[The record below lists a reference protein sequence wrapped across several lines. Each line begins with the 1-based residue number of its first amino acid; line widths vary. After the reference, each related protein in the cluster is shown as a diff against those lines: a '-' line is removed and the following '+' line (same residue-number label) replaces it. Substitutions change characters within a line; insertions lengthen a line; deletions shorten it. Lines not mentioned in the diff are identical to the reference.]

1 MQIGKRVKVVLGFL
15 AVLIVVQV
23 VNTLTGNSLLQHGLF
38 PRTSSGL
45 QGVLFAPFL
54 HGSGRHLL
62 SNLVP
67 LAVLSWLVM
76 SEGVERYVRVAVLI
90 VVISGLLVWCFGR
103 SSIHVGASSLIFGL
117 WTYLLARGWYERSL
131 PSVVIAMFVGVFYSG
146 LVFGFIPV
154 PGVSFEGHIAGAIA
168 GVLIGWLMHSKS
180 LATDA

>member
-23 VNTLTGNSLLQHGLF
+23 VNTLTGNSLLQYGLF

-45 QGVLFAPFL
+45 QGVLFSPFI
-54 HGSGRHLL
+54 HGSVRHLL
-62 SNLVP
+62 SNLAP

-76 SEGVERYVRVAVLI
+76 SEGVERYIRVAVLI
-90 VVISGLLVWCFGR
+90 AVISGLLVWCFGR
-103 SSIHVGASSLIFGL
+103 ANLHVGASGLIFGL

-131 PSVVIAMFVGVFYSG
+131 SSVVIAMFVVVFYSG

-154 PGVSFEGHIAGAIA
+154 PGVSFEGHIAGAVA
-168 GVLIGWLMHSKS
+168 GVLIGWLMHSRS
-180 LATDA
+180 LAADA